1 MKLYLSFSL
10 CSTQGG
16 ILLSPYTLAQSRRAR
31 LRRALTEATSDTVNY
46 VKLVHTVKWAFS
58 SSFCSS
64 LSTPTLFCKH
74 SESLIY
80 LIYFYNTCF
89 KFKTPSFFQFQMTN
103 FHTFLTHN
111 CLVPIFYYLLT
122 SLGEKRMNILA
133 VDLEVFLEFCYQ
145 QIWGDLKRV
154 ILHNIINILS
164 LSHHV

>member
-111 CLVPIFYYLLT
+111 CLVPIFYLPSHLSWRKTHEYPC
-122 SLGEKRMNILA
+122 SR
-133 VDLEVFLEFCYQ
+133 LEVFLEFCYQ

-164 LSHHV
+164 LFHHL